1 MTTTRKPIVVGVD
14 ESEASRA
21 AVQWAA
27 REAVRRESPLTL
39 MHCYT
44 TPTYAVPMVGVL
56 PTSPYAN
63 AREDAERALEGA
75 KATAAE
81 VMGRRQ
87 VDTLMINGSAA
98 AGLADEAPNAE
109 MIVIG
114 TSGRHQISGVTLG
127 SVASRLAGNL
137 PCPLIVIRAARS
149 DAEWDQHPIVVG
161 VDGSH
166 ASDSA
171 LEFAFDEASRRGVPL
186 IAVRVWD
193 DTVFNGYMRVYALPV
208 DRHAVDLDENESLS
222 QSLSPWRDKYPDVK
236 TAQLV
241 LRGHPVGAI
250 LEHLESTG
258 TELPQPGMIVV
269 GSRGRGGFRGLVLGS
284 TGHGLLAHATCPVAI
299 VRPTTHAKHAP
310 VS

>member
-1 MTTTRKPIVVGVD
+1 
-14 ESEASRA
+14 
-21 AVQWAA
+21 
-27 REAVRRESPLTL
+27 
-39 MHCYT
+39 
-44 TPTYAVPMVGVL
+44 MVGVL

-81 VMGRRQ
+81 LMGRRQ
-87 VDTLMINGSAA
+87 VDTLMINGSDA

-149 DAEWDQHPIVVG
+149 DTVWDQHPIVVG

-171 LEFAFDEASRRGVPL
+171 LEFAFERPRAVGFRSSRCACGTTPCST
-186 IAVRVWD
+186 
-193 DTVFNGYMRVYALPV
+193 DTCGSMRC
-208 DRHAVDLDENESLS
+208 R
-222 QSLSPWRDKYPDVK
+222 
-236 TAQLV
+236 
-241 LRGHPVGAI
+241 
-250 LEHLESTG
+250 STG
-258 TELPQPGMIVV
+258 TL
-269 GSRGRGGFRGLVLGS
+269 S
-284 TGHGLLAHATCPVAI
+284 TWTRTSP
-299 VRPTTHAKHAP
+299 
-310 VS
+310 